1 MPTSAT
7 IISQITPPLLGAL
20 LGSGWVQS
28 RYEHMPLWMR
38 IVMFIFTMSCVYMGF
53 VTISALA
60 VMWGFSFPSGMYM
73 FTAFIISVVCIPFA
87 KWLTLNSGD
96 MFSGVAN
103 IFVKKID
110 SSVNKNNT
118 DK

>member
-38 IVMFIFTMSCVYMGF
+38 ICMFIFTMSCVYMGF
-53 VTISALA
+53 CTISALSIL
-60 VMWGFSFPSGMYM
+60 WGFSFPSGLYM
-73 FTAFIISVVCIPFA
+73 FTAFVISVVCIPFA

-96 MFSGVAN
+96 IFSGVAN

-110 SSVNKNNT
+110 NKINK
-118 DK
+118 DEVGK